1 MSGTD
6 AAATLTLRIDTGQA
20 KADLELLKKE
30 YGDLLAVMR
39 APATGKG
46 VEGIGADAK
55 LAAQQIDTLTK
66 QVATLQ
72 AKMAAGAGGSGLMSG
87 YSQSF
92 GGFSTSLKIAAADTE
107 EKVGVIKTQLK
118 SLGELQRDI
127 ANRQVPS
134 AFKVDRNFAAAGGLP
149 SDAQKAFEASVQ
161 YDKAWQEAQALNR
174 ARRSESTISQWK
186 DEEATAKME
195 LAEIRR
201 IQGIKDYVNQVIL
214 AGAIAEKARREEVQK
229 AWDTR
234 KAKRSLAS
242 AESTISQWKDEEA
255 TAKMELDD
263 AKRITALKE
272 KEALEVAKWA
282 ALDKKARASATL
294 RAARVIYS
302 GADQSALPGVDGSSQ
317 AREAALRLG
326 SLAAADAA
334 YRSLSPATKESA
346 ASQIHWNKVANEG
359 HAAARGLAG
368 SLGTLWITYGSLIP
382 LLAGATIGSAFINAA
397 KAGSEFAYQLT
408 FVKALGGESAEAVQK
423 LSDAALSLSQTG
435 LRGPTEIASG
445 FRILAQA
452 GLDASEALEAMPQTL
467 NLATVGEMEMEQ
479 AAVTLVGVMK
489 AFNLTVKDSERV
501 GDVFAKAAALS
512 QTSVQGMTEAMKT
525 ASVVGEQYGANLE
538 DTATAITLLAKV
550 NITGTAAGTS
560 FRNMLKE
567 LYAPVPQS
575 AKAMENLGLKT
586 KDAEGNL
593 RNFADVI
600 YDLKGRLSDFSKG
613 DQVEILQRL
622 FGERGAKEAVAM
634 LALTKDKWVEL
645 RDEIKNSKGFME
657 GVATELENTAKGKWA
672 QAINTMKVQLVTA
685 FNEMEPIFSQ
695 LADNLKALFA
705 DPAFLQ
711 NLKAIVGGMASLT
724 NAVIEMAP
732 HLITLAQAWVVYKA
746 AMITAAVWTATSTAV
761 AGFATSMQIASG
773 IMGPALG
780 PMASMKAIVAGLPSL
795 LMAIPTPLTIIAG
808 GLAAGAVAWTIW
820 GNNASR
826 AGDKAYDAA
835 VRASAAL
842 DKVSRREKYGVGD
855 LGEAQEEL
863 DKAEKLL
870 SLRVEGRATGTALS
884 DARESVA
891 KWGKVVEGLEREK
904 YKASNASEGLKA
916 AVAGETKKPTR
927 KASEIL
933 GSEGRGAGGSGRGA
947 LKDARSILNDNLES
961 GLKQEKIQLGRELIE
976 IEIDLAAQTIST
988 TVATEKKNQATMA
1001 SLEIERLLIEA
1012 SLADAKAAGDKVQVE
1027 KFLNDLAENSLKL
1040 EKQQQQALLDT
1051 TKARTA
1057 NRNAIDD
1064 LSVSTSRYI
1073 DDLQFEQIALDKTAQ
1088 EVSQLRIERE
1098 QLRAVEDLQ
1107 RRVDRNQVDPEV
1119 AKAERGA
1126 IDAKAAAQ
1134 MQDQE
1139 FQRSYVAGWKKAH
1152 KAYVDDATNAA
1163 KMAADSYQAMSS
1175 AIEGALDEFLTTGK
1189 LNFAKFAQ
1197 SVILDIAKIEA
1208 KALAAKAMSSIGG
1221 GEGGFGGIVNGILG
1235 MFGGGGGGFSSGD
1248 FANLAASFIDSAKG
1262 NVFSGSPSL
1271 HAYANTVQTSPKT
1284 FAFQNLHGF
1293 AKGGIFAEAGPEAV
1307 MPLKRDSYGRLGV
1320 QAEGGDG
1327 KVINITVNINGNN
1340 NNPQDVRRAAGQ
1352 GAREAMALLNSAR
1365 RYA

>member
-20 KADLELLKKE
+20 KADLELLKEK

-72 AKMAAGAGGSGLMSG
+72 AKMATAGASGSSGLLGNVTKAG
-87 YSQSF
+87 YEVQGLF
-92 GGFSTSLKIAAADTE
+92 GQVDKSIERSNGNMKIMLKSAEMTGNAAVKAVQDLGRAKNQANSLELRVIAAE
-107 EKVGVIKTQLK
+107 EAAKA
-118 SLGELQRDI
+118 S
-127 ANRQVPS
+127 
-134 AFKVDRNFAAAGGLP
+134 AAAKAVQDLGRAKNQANSLELRVIAAEEAARIKAAAR
-149 SDAQKAFEASVQ
+149 DAQ
-161 YDKAWQEAQALNR
+161 DL
-174 ARRSESTISQWK
+174 
-186 DEEATAKME
+186 
-195 LAEIRR
+195 
-201 IQGIKDYVNQVIL
+201 
-214 AGAIAEKARREEVQK
+214 
-229 AWDTR
+229 
-234 KAKRSLAS
+234 
-242 AESTISQWKDEEA
+242 
-255 TAKMELDD
+255 
-263 AKRITALKE
+263 
-272 KEALEVAKWA
+272 AKWL
-282 ALDKKARASATL
+282 ALTDKQRASATVQ
-294 RAARVIYS
+294 ASKAYY
-302 GADQSALPGVDGSSQ
+302 GGGKQAELPGVAGSSQ
-317 AREAALRLG
+317 A
-326 SLAAADAA
+326 LAAAQARGSVVAAEAA
-334 YRSLSPATKESA
+334 YKSLSTATKESA
-346 ASQIHWNKVANEG
+346 ASQVHWNKVANEG

-423 LSDAALSLSQTG
+423 LSDAALGLSQTG

-593 RNFADVI
+593 RNFADVVF
-600 YDLKGRLSDFSKG
+600 DMKGKLADFSKG

-634 LALTKDKWVEL
+634 LALTKDKWIEL

-711 NLKAIVGGMASLT
+711 NLKSIVGGMASLT

-746 AMITAAVWTATSTAV
+746 GMITAAVWTATSTAV
-761 AGFATSMQIASG
+761 MGFATSMQIASG

-1064 LSVSTSRYI
+1064 LSVSTGRYI

-1088 EVSQLRIERE
+1088 EVAQLRIERE

-1163 KMAADSYQAMSS
+1163 KQAADSYQAMSS

-1208 KALAAKAMSSIGG
+1208 KALAARAMSSIGG
-1221 GEGGFGGIVNGILG
+1221 GGGGFGGIVNGILG

-1352 GAREAMALLNSAR
+1352 GAREALALLNSAR

>member
-1 MSGTD
+1 MNTTS
-6 AAATLTLRIDTGQA
+6 AATPAVAALP
-20 KADLELLKKE
+20 KELE
-30 YGDLLAVMR
+30 A
-39 APATGKG
+39 
-46 VEGIGADAK
+46 
-55 LAAQQIDTLTK
+55 
-66 QVATLQ
+66 
-72 AKMAAGAGGSGLMSG
+72 SH
-87 YSQSF
+87 
-92 GGFSTSLKIAAADTE
+92 
-107 EKVGVIKTQLK
+107 K
-118 SLGELQRDI
+118 SLS
-127 ANRQVPS
+127 N
-134 AFKVDRNFAAAGGLP
+134 
-149 SDAQKAFEASVQ
+149 
-161 YDKAWQEAQALNR
+161 
-174 ARRSESTISQWK
+174 
-186 DEEATAKME
+186 
-195 LAEIRR
+195 
-201 IQGIKDYVNQVIL
+201 
-214 AGAIAEKARREEVQK
+214 
-229 AWDTR
+229 
-234 KAKRSLAS
+234 
-242 AESTISQWKDEEA
+242 
-255 TAKMELDD
+255 
-263 AKRITALKE
+263 
-272 KEALEVAKWA
+272 
-282 ALDKKARASATL
+282 
-294 RAARVIYS
+294 
-302 GADQSALPGVDGSSQ
+302 
-317 AREAALRLG
+317 
-326 SLAAADAA
+326 
-334 YRSLSPATKESA
+334 ATKESA

-746 AMITAAVWTATSTAV
+746 GMITAAVWTATSTAV
-761 AGFATSMQIASG
+761 MGFATSMQIASG

-1064 LSVSTSRYI
+1064 LSVSTGRYI

-1088 EVSQLRIERE
+1088 EVAQLRIERE

-1163 KMAADSYQAMSS
+1163 KQAADSYQAMSS

-1352 GAREAMALLNSAR
+1352 GAREALALLNSAR